1 MRQHDGG
8 ALLAES
14 IIIDPGLSEAQR
26 AGFQTGWQLAAST
39 PTDELAE
46 SAINLVAEVMHGD
59 RDGSTSSQLLG
70 FLAYLQR
77 LIQEISA
84 ACRGGRVESPAPS
97 APIPDGTLFS
107 HRREKWRGVFDY
119 QLEICDS
126 LSL

>member
-14 IIIDPGLSEAQR
+14 IIIDPGLSEAQQ
-26 AGFQTGWQLAAST
+26 AGFQTGWQLAAAT

-70 FLAYLQR
+70 FLAYLQK

-84 ACRGGRVESPAPS
+84 EVPNVNAGGLVRRMNAVCRGGA
-97 APIPDGTLFS
+97 G
-107 HRREKWRGVFDY
+107 
-119 QLEICDS
+119 
-126 LSL
+126 